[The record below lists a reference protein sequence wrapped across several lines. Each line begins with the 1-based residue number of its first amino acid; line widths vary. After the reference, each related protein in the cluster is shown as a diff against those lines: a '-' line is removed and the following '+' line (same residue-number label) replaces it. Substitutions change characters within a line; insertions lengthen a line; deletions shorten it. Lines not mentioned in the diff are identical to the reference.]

1 MMATTSNYKEGG
13 EGGKEDAVIVTG
25 GSGFI
30 GRHLVRMLALSG
42 YRVAVI
48 DRVAPAGDRPGEPF
62 VGKDGV
68 AYYRADIRDRRA
80 VDRIFK
86 GVQPASCVHLAA
98 LISVA
103 ESVKD
108 PLSTIDVN
116 VNGTA
121 SVLQACADHG
131 VRNYVFAST
140 GAAYGEPVQFPIT
153 EQHPLVPTS
162 PYGASKVAGE
172 MLAVSYRN
180 CGKIP
185 NATSLRFFNVY
196 GVGQSAAYAGV
207 ITAFANRLSK
217 GLPPVI
223 YGDGLQTRDFVYVED
238 VARAVMLAMEAGER
252 KGLSGTFNVA
262 TGRSVSIN
270 ELARGMIGIFGADFE
285 PVYEPERPGD
295 IKYAQVDISA
305 TRKALGY
312 SPRGR
317 LEGVLK
323 DMLAP
328 QVSSS
333 SSSSLSATAATTA
346 AASVARSHKPSSSS

>member
-1 MMATTSNYKEGG
+1 MVATTSNYTQE
-13 EGGKEDAVIVTG
+13 EDTVIVTG

-30 GRHLVRMLALSG
+30 GRHLVRMLARSG

-48 DRVAPAGDRPGEPF
+48 DRVAPAGDRPGKPF

-68 AYYRADIRDRRA
+68 AYYRADIRNRRA
-80 VDRIFK
+80 VDRVFK
-86 GVQPASCVHLAA
+86 GERPASCVHLAA

-108 PLSTIDVN
+108 PLDTIDVN
-116 VNGTA
+116 INGTA
-121 SVLQACADHG
+121 CVLQACADWG

-153 EQHPLVPTS
+153 EEHPLAPTS

-207 ITAFANRLSK
+207 ITAFANLLSK

-238 VARAVMLAMEAGER
+238 VARAVMLAIEAGER

-270 ELARGMIGIFGADFE
+270 ELARSMIGIFGADLE

-305 TRKALGY
+305 ARKALGY
-312 SPRGR
+312 SPAGR
-317 LEGVLK
+317 LEEVLK
-323 DMLAP
+323 EMLAP
-328 QVSSS
+328 QVASSSS
-333 SSSSLSATAATTA
+333 SSSSLSSSSATAA
-346 AASVARSHKPSSSS
+346 AASVARSHKQS

>member
-1 MMATTSNYKEGG
+1 MNAYHRNCSLCCLYIHMVSGNNNI
-13 EGGKEDAVIVTG
+13 IVTG

-30 GRHLVRMLALSG
+30 GRHLVRLLARSG
-42 YRVAVI
+42 YDRVVVL
-48 DRVAPAGDRPGEPF
+48 DRVAPAGGEPGRPF
-62 VGKDGV
+62 VDKDTGV
-68 AYYRADIRDRRA
+68 AYYRADIRDRAA
-80 VDRIFK
+80 VDRIFR
-86 GVQPASCVHLAA
+86 GEQPASCVHFAA

-108 PLSTIDVN
+108 PMSTIDVN
-116 VNGTA
+116 INGTA

-140 GAAYGEPVQFPIT
+140 GAAYGEPVKFPIS
-153 EQHPLVPTS
+153 EDHPLLPTS
-162 PYGASKVAGE
+162 PYGATKVAGE
-172 MLAVSYRN
+172 MLATSYRN

-207 ITAFANRLSK
+207 ITAFANRLSR
-217 GLPPVI
+217 GLRPVI

-238 VARAVMLAMEAGER
+238 VARAVVLAIEAGESR
-252 KGLSGTFNVA
+252 GLSGTYNVA

-270 ELARGMIGIFGADFE
+270 ELALQMIKIFGFDFE
-285 PVYEPERPGD
+285 PVYEPERAGD

-305 TRKALGY
+305 ARKALGY
-312 SPRGR
+312 SPEGR
-317 LEGVLK
+317 LEVVLK

-328 QVSSS
+328 QVAAA
-333 SSSSLSATAATTA
+333 SAA
-346 AASVARSHKPSSSS
+346 AASVPPSPSP